1 MQRLIGGVIGPD
13 GEHKRCAGIGRDN
26 DGRWWG
32 DQAAAVGGGDHGLD
46 EHRGIGLAVPPRRLK
61 LPRVSLYIWSVAC
74 EADSL
79 DFERVAPPSLARG
92 GGFVMR
98 PVCSERG
105 AGSARRED
113 RPASS
118 NSVD

>member
-61 LPRVSLYIWSVAC
+61 LPRISLYISAVAC
-74 EADSL
+74 EADNFGLRTSSAAVLCPGRRFRSGSL
-79 DFERVAPPSLARG
+79 LVLS
-92 GGFVMR
+92 
-98 PVCSERG
+98 PVLVLPG
-105 AGSARRED
+105 AQIA
-113 RPASS
+113 
-118 NSVD
+118 